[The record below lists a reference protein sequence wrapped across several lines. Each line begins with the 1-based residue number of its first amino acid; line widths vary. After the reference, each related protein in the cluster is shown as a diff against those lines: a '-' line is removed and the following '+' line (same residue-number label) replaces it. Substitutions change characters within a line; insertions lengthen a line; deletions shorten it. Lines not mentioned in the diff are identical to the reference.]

1 MGHRKNKDKQVL
13 KLQKEHI
20 YYANKVDEIEKE
32 RNAYRDFNHK
42 ALLVKLKKIKLA
54 IKDQLRGL
62 VK

>member
-54 IKDQLRGL
+54 IKDQLKGL